1 MRRVHTSIKVGRG
14 GKRNK
19 ETKGIQGGGAPR
31 GAKLRPGRVPPGQ
44 ESSVPE
50 KQELHQSSW
59 VERHPQGVGAGCQD
73 GGDALGLPGTLTDT
87 CAPRRLHHTP
97 RPSSLKDCRA
107 HGWTR
112 SSSEGLGRRLRMEG
126 AARPGAARRGLQ
138 QRKRIPAERAA
149 GQWDQLRGARA
160 AAPRRRLCGREGES
174 NSAGTGAQGAR
185 TQPRIWPPPGTGRA
199 REGPRQLGRFCPEL
213 SRSASPPWHLQVLQR
228 ESSIVTVGAES
239 RAPELPASLGW
250 FLLEPHW
257 LNNPH

>member
-31 GAKLRPGRVPPGQ
+31 GARLRPGRVPPGQ

-59 VERHPQGVGAGCQD
+59 VERHPQGVGAGRQD
-73 GGDALGLPGTLTDT
+73 GGDALGLPGTITDT

-107 HGWTR
+107 HGAAGPTELQGPR
-112 SSSEGLGRRLRMEG
+112 SCRTQSSSEGLGWRLRMEG

-149 GQWDQLRGARA
+149 GLWDQLRGARA

-174 NSAGTGAQGAR
+174 NSVGT
-185 TQPRIWPPPGTGRA
+185 
-199 REGPRQLGRFCPEL
+199 
-213 SRSASPPWHLQVLQR
+213 
-228 ESSIVTVGAES
+228 
-239 RAPELPASLGW
+239 
-250 FLLEPHW
+250 
-257 LNNPH
+257 